1 MSGTS
6 DSLLRL
12 IATMSKQERR
22 YFKLH
27 TTFYNKEE
35 GNSCLRLFQLIEK
48 NRPNNNTELV
58 ALVEREA
65 YTQQLSFL
73 KNQLTEQILNSLSAY
88 HASKKSWHTLQ
99 QLLSHIDILID
110 RGLHDHARRLIVRA
124 EKKAL
129 RLQEDIW
136 MMEVLHR
143 KRAVAIRNVTPD
155 FEQDIHR
162 LYDELRAA
170 LTRFSSTT
178 QYRELMDIMQVL
190 AARYAATPTKR
201 DGEKLRAIIGN
212 SLLGKDAQP
221 GSFHAQLALHNMLGT
236 YALLTGNS
244 ADARKNYHEAIQ
256 LWKHHPVM
264 AEEYPLQYRNYL
276 LNYLNCLVDSNEEA
290 EFTAILREL
299 KKLFST
305 GQNEP
310 AQREELWN
318 LELLFYMNRG
328 NLLRCREVIQEMEH
342 ELSTQ
347 AELIAPPVFITLCY
361 NCGIYYFLKGSYA
374 KALDYM
380 YAIQNETRT
389 EIKRDLQVFSRLLSL
404 VIHYE
409 LGNADILDNMIRAT
423 RRYLKNNDAAN
434 TLTRILTSELR
445 ALTGCIHQREQ
456 QDIYRTLRTELGT
469 LLHAGKGQEIVGLP
483 ELLFWTES
491 KLYGRAIGDVFA
503 EKMKAGSAPQEIFP
517 VEATGK

>member
-12 IATMSKQERR
+12 IATMTKQERR

-27 TTFYNKEE
+27 TAFYNKEE

-48 NRPNNNTELV
+48 NKPLNNKELIT
-58 ALVEREA
+58 LVKKES

-99 QLLSHIDILID
+99 QLLSHVDILID
-110 RGLHDHARRLIVRA
+110 RGLHDHARRLITRA

-129 RLQEDIW
+129 RLQEDVW

-155 FEQDIHR
+155 FEQDIHS

-178 QYRELMDIMQVL
+178 QYRELMDITQVI
-190 AARYAATPTKR
+190 AARYAATPTKH

-212 SLLGKDAQP
+212 PLLGSDARP
-221 GSFHAQLALHNMLGT
+221 ASFHAQLALHNMLGT

-244 ADARKNYHEAIQ
+244 TDAGKHYHEAIQ

-264 AEEYPLQYRNYL
+264 VEEYPLQYQNYL
-276 LNYLNCLVDSNEEA
+276 LNYLNCLIDSNDET

-299 KKLFST
+299 KKLSPT
-305 GQNEP
+305 AQNHM
-310 AQREELWN
+310 AQRNDLWN

-328 NLLRCREVIQEMEH
+328 NLPGCREVIHEMEH
-342 ELSTQ
+342 ELTTQ
-347 AELIAPPVFITLCY
+347 TQHIAPPVFITLCY
-361 NCGIYYFLKGSYA
+361 NCGIYYFLKGNYA
-374 KALDYM
+374 RALDYM
-380 YAIQNETRT
+380 YALQNETRT
-389 EIKRDLQVFSRLLSL
+389 EIKRDLQIFSRLLSL

-409 LGNADILDNMIRAT
+409 LGNVDILDNMIRAA

-434 TLTRILTSELR
+434 TLTRILTKSLTALSGSTNR
-445 ALTGCIHQREQ
+445 AEQ
-456 QDIYRTLRTELGT
+456 QETYGGLRTELGL
-469 LLHAGKGQEIVGLP
+469 LLHTNTGQEIVGLP

-491 KLYGRAIGDVFA
+491 KLHNRAIGDIFA
-503 EKMKAGSAPQEIFP
+503 EKMKAGSTPQEIFAVE
-517 VEATGK
+517 VEA